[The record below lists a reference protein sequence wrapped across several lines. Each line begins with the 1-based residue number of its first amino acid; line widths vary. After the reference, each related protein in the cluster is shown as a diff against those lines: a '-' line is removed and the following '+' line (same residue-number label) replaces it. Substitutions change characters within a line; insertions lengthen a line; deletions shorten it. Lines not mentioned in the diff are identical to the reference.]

1 MKSAFLP
8 YGQRCDL
15 IYKTIKP
22 GYARMREKRAGNN

>member
-8 YGQRCDL
+8 YGQRIDL

-22 GYARMREKRAGNN
+22 GYAKIRAGIAR